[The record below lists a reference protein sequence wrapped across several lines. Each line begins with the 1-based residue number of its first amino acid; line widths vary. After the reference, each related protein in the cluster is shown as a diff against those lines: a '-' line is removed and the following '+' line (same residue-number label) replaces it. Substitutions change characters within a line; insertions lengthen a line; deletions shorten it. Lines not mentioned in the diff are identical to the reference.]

1 MTTWSSCYRGWY
13 STNDVNT
20 NEYRSALEDSTFFV
34 IKYLYS
40 VTIDPYITYMYVY
53 TTSTGTCKLVISHIT
68 QVHRYGTVHTVVV
81 LVIFIL
87 VVVARACDVTSTARL
102 VIES

>member
-1 MTTWSSCYRGWY
+1 MGGTVRTMLIRMSIVQVSRIP
-13 STNDVNT
+13 
-20 NEYRSALEDSTFFV
+20 LFFF

-40 VTIDPYITYMYVY
+40 VTIDPFTTYMYVY
-53 TTSTGTCKLVISHIT
+53 TSTGTCKLVISHIT
-68 QVHRYGTVHTVVV
+68 QVLRYGTVHTVVV

-87 VVVARACDVTSTARL
+87 VVVVARACDVTSTTRL

>member
-1 MTTWSSCYRGWY
+1 MILRMSIVQLSRIP
-13 STNDVNT
+13 
-20 NEYRSALEDSTFFV
+20 LFFF

-68 QVHRYGTVHTVVV
+68 QVLRYGTVHTVVV

-87 VVVARACDVTSTARL
+87 VVVVVARACDVTSTARL

>member
-68 QVHRYGTVHTVVV
+68 QVLRYGTAHAVVV

>member
-1 MTTWSSCYRGWY
+1 MSIVQVSRIP
-13 STNDVNT
+13 
-20 NEYRSALEDSTFFV
+20 LFFF
-34 IKYLYS
+34 IKYVFI
-40 VTIDPYITYMYVY
+40 VTIDPFTTYMYVY
-53 TTSTGTCKLVISHIT
+53 TSTGTCKLVISHIT
-68 QVHRYGTVHTVVV
+68 QVLRYGTAHAVVV